1 MGVIQN
7 LLRKR
12 EEEKFKRR
20 SREERMDDIKMEMK
34 LRGEKIHDETF
45 PELKELES
53 YEKED
58 YHDYIRAEVL
68 KKRAERLNKMMG
80 VSYYGAPKPKQI
92 NVPKPKQSS
101 KPAGKILAAKY
112 SLGKVNWK

>member
-12 EEEKFKRR
+12 EEEKFRRR

-45 PELKELES
+45 PELKELQS

-58 YHDYIRAEVL
+58 YHDYIRTQVL
-68 KKRAERLNKMMG
+68 KKRAERLNKLLG
-80 VSYYGAPKPKQI
+80 VSYYGDKPKQI
-92 NVPKPKQSS
+92 NIPKPKNIKQ
-101 KPAGKILAAKY
+101 KPTKILESKY